1 MCFQGLPSLT
11 VGAFED
17 IRRFFVGVV
26 LPWVLQGGG
35 GPGGGGGGVPYSDAV
50 AIRHI

>member
-1 MCFQGLPSLT
+1 MCFQGLPSLR
-11 VGAFED
+11 VGSFED
-17 IRRFFVGVV
+17 IRRLFVGVV

-35 GPGGGGGGVPYSDAV
+35 GGGGGGVPYSDAV